1 MRALSDS
8 CSAALLLGSF
18 TGGNVEA
25 KQAYCFYFEGEGD
38 TYSVCARHVRVEHV
52 LYEQEA
58 NRCW

>member
-25 KQAYCFYFEGEGD
+25 KQYCFYFEGEGD